1 MIFPAK
7 PKHSSCH
14 KTIKMSDKRHTR
26 GRIKKF
32 LEFSII
38 EITVFPTKA
47 SGVKLTEVDC
57 VHYLWRKKNRFRN
70 TGLLQLVM

>member
-7 PKHSSCH
+7 PKHTTCH
-14 KTIKMSDKRHTR
+14 KTIKMSDKRHTS

-32 LEFSII
+32 LECGIV
-38 EITVFPTKA
+38 EITMLHTKA
-47 SGVKLTEVDC
+47 SGVKLTGVDC
-57 VHYLWRKKNRFRN
+57 VHYLWRKLNRLGN

>member
-7 PKHSSCH
+7 PKHTSCY
-14 KTIKMSDKRHTR
+14 KTTKMSDKRHMH

-38 EITVFPTKA
+38 EITMLPTKA
-47 SGVKLTEVDC
+47 SGVKLTGVDH
-57 VHYLWRKKNRFRN
+57 VHYPWRKQNRLRN